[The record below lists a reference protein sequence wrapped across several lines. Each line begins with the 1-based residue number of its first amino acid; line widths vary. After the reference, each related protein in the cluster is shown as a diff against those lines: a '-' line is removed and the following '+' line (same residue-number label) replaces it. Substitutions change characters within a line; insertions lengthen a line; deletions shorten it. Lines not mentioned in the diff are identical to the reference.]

1 MKRSLTS
8 VAISLARDNLPG
20 LVSYS
25 VSNTINKTWKKN
37 EWKRSCKSRKGSNL
51 FVSNEGMNDII
62 KIIKSLENSD
72 VLIDGVTETVK
83 YETKKQGDRF
93 LGALV
98 APLAD
103 LLGQLVISSV
113 VKGISERGIRK
124 ARKRYMDKNF

>member
-1 MKRSLTS
+1 M
-8 VAISLARDNLPG
+8 
-20 LVSYS
+20 
-25 VSNTINKTWKKN
+25 
-37 EWKRSCKSRKGSNL
+37 

-83 YETKKQGDRF
+83 YETIKQGDRF

-113 VKGISERGIRK
+113 VKDISERGIRK